1 MTARPGD
8 LRFIDYCCDGIRRLR
23 PYEAGKPIA
32 EIEREYGLSGV
43 IKLASNENPL
53 GPSPQ
58 ALAAMRAELDG
69 VALYPDGNAFA
80 LKAALARKH
89 GVTPDRITVGSG
101 SDHLL
106 ELVARAFLGPGRSA
120 VTSRYAFAIYA
131 IVTQG
136 ASAELRVAA
145 ALPPAHPTQPYGHD
159 LDAMLALIDATT
171 RVVFIANPNNP
182 TGTWL
187 DSAALERF
195 MARVPPSTLVLVDE
209 AYVEYV
215 ADPAY
220 PHCDGWLDRFPN
232 LIVTRT
238 FSKAY
243 GLAGARVGYA
253 LAAAEV
259 TDLINR
265 VRLAFNPNSLGQSGA
280 VAALD
285 DAEHLRR
292 TLEANRAGMH
302 QLAEGFDRLRL
313 PRIPSI
319 CNFHT
324 VDVGRPG
331 REVFQALLREGVIV
345 RPVDNYG
352 LMDHLRIS
360 VGTEAQN
367 SRLLAALAK
376 VLGKAGVA

>member
-1 MTARPGD
+1 MVK
-8 LRFIDYCCDGIRRLR
+8 FIDHCCDGIRQLR

-32 EIEREYGLSGV
+32 EIQREFGLADV

-53 GPSPQ
+53 GPSPK

-69 VALYPDGNAFA
+69 IALYPDGNAFA
-80 LKAALARKH
+80 LKRALAARH
-89 GVTPDRITVGSG
+89 GVAQDRITVGSG

-120 VTSRYAFAIYA
+120 VISRYAFAIYA

-145 ALPPAHPTQPYGHD
+145 ALPPTHPAQPYGHD
-159 LDAMLALIDATT
+159 LDAMLALVDATT

-187 DSAALERF
+187 DRAALERF
-195 MARVPPSTLVLVDE
+195 MTKVPPSVLVLVDE

-215 ADPAY
+215 EDPAY
-220 PHCDGWLDRFPN
+220 PRCDAWLDRFPN

-243 GLAGARVGYA
+243 GLAGVRVGYA
-253 LAAAEV
+253 LASAEV

-265 VRLAFNPNSLGQSGA
+265 VRLAFNPNSLGQAGA

-292 TLEANRAGMH
+292 TLEQNRAGMR
-302 QLAEGFDRLRL
+302 QLAEGFDRLGL
-313 PRIPSI
+313 PRIPSV

-331 REVFQALLREGVIV
+331 REVFGALLREGVIV

-352 LMDHLRIS
+352 LAEHLRIS
-360 VGTEAQN
+360 VGLPEHNA
-367 SRLLAALAK
+367 RLLRALAK
-376 VLGKAGVA
+376 VLGRGAGAGA

>member
-1 MTARPGD
+1 MAARSTD
-8 LRFIDYCCDGIRRLR
+8 VRFIDHCCDGIRQLR

-32 EIEREYGLSGV
+32 EIEREFGLSGV

-53 GPSPQ
+53 GPSPR

-69 VALYPDGNAFA
+69 IALYPDGNAFA

-89 GVTPDRITVGSG
+89 GIGPERITVGSG

-120 VTSRYAFAIYA
+120 AISRYAFAIYA

-136 ASAELRVAA
+136 ASAELRVAE
-145 ALPPAHPTQPYGHD
+145 ALAPSHPTQPYGHD
-159 LDAMLALIDATT
+159 LDAMLAKVDAST

-187 DSAALERF
+187 DRAALERF
-195 MARVPPSTLVLVDE
+195 MTKVPPSTLVLVDE

-215 ADPAY
+215 QEPDY
-220 PHCDGWLDRFPN
+220 PDCSQWLDRFPN

-243 GLAGARVGYA
+243 GLAGVRVGYA
-253 LAAAEV
+253 LASAEL

-285 DAEHLRR
+285 DADHLRR
-292 TLEANRAGMH
+292 TLEANRAGMA
-302 QLAEGFDRLRL
+302 QLAAGFDRLGL
-313 PRIPSI
+313 PRIPSV

-352 LMDHLRIS
+352 LTNHLRIS
-360 VGTEAQN
+360 VGTAAQN
-367 SRLLAALAK
+367 DRLLAALAK
-376 VLGKAGVA
+376 VLGQAGPA

>member
-1 MTARPGD
+1 MTF
-8 LRFIDYCCDGIRRLR
+8 RFTEHCCDGIRALR
-23 PYEAGKPIA
+23 PYEAGKPIS
-32 EIEREYGLSGV
+32 EIQREFGLSDV

-53 GPSPQ
+53 GPSPK

-80 LKAALARKH
+80 LKRALAAKH
-89 GVTPDRITVGSG
+89 GIAPDRITVGSG

-120 VTSRYAFAIYA
+120 VVSRYGFAIYA
-131 IVTQG
+131 LVTQG
-136 ASAELRVAA
+136 ASAELKVAA
-145 ALPPAHPTQPYGHD
+145 ALPPDHPTQPYGHD
-159 LDAMLALIDATT
+159 LEAMLALVDGST

-187 DSAALERF
+187 GRSELERF
-195 MARVPPSTLVLVDE
+195 MARIPPTTLVLVDE

-215 ADPAY
+215 AEPAY
-220 PHCDGWLDRFPN
+220 PDCSAWLERFPN

-243 GLAGARVGYA
+243 GLAGVRVGYA
-253 LAAAEV
+253 LASAEV

-265 VRLAFNPNSLGQSGA
+265 VRLAFNPNALGQVGA

-285 DAEHLRR
+285 DAEHLQR
-292 TLEANRAGMH
+292 TLVANRAGMQ
-302 QLAEGFDRLRL
+302 QLAAGFDALGLR
-313 PRIPSI
+313 RIPSV

-331 REVFQALLREGVIV
+331 RTVFQALLRHGVIV
-345 RPVDNYG
+345 RPVDSYG
-352 LMDHLRIS
+352 LDHHLRIS
-360 VGTEAQN
+360 VGLAAHN
-367 SRLLAALAK
+367 ARLLAALAE
-376 VLGKAGVA
+376 VLA

>member
-1 MTARPGD
+1 MAV
-8 LRFIDYCCDGIRRLR
+8 RFIDHCCDGIRALR

-32 EIEREYGLSGV
+32 EIEREFGLSGV

-53 GPSPQ
+53 GPSPK

-69 VALYPDGNAFA
+69 IALYPDGNAFA

-89 GVTPDRITVGSG
+89 GIAADRITVGSG

-120 VTSRYAFAIYA
+120 VISRYAFAIYA

-136 ASAELRVAA
+136 ASASLKVAE
-145 ALPPAHPTQPYGHD
+145 ALPPSHPTQPYGHD
-159 LDAMLALIDATT
+159 LDAMLALVDATT

-187 DSAALERF
+187 KRAALERF
-195 MARVPPSTLVLVDE
+195 VAAVPPTTLVLVDE

-215 ADPAY
+215 QEPEY
-220 PHCDGWLDRFPN
+220 PDCSKWLDRFPN

-243 GLAGARVGYA
+243 GLAGVRVGYA
-253 LAAAEV
+253 LASAEV

-265 VRLAFNPNSLGQSGA
+265 VRLAFNPNTLGQSGA

-292 TLEANRAGMH
+292 TLDANRAGMA
-302 QLAEGFDRLRL
+302 QLAAGFDRLGL
-313 PRIPSI
+313 PRIPSV

-331 REVFQALLREGVIV
+331 RDVFQALLREGVIV

-352 LMDHLRIS
+352 LSNHLRIS

-367 SRLLAALAK
+367 ARLLAALAR
-376 VLGKAGVA
+376 VLA

>member
-1 MTARPGD
+1 MAVPTMQPS
-8 LRFIDYCCDGIRRLR
+8 FIDLCCDGIRQLR

-32 EIEREYGLSGV
+32 EIEREFGLSGV

-53 GPSPQ
+53 GPSPK

-89 GVTPDRITVGSG
+89 GVDAARITVGSG

-106 ELVARAFLGPGRSA
+106 ELVARAFLGPGRAA
-120 VTSRYAFAIYA
+120 VISRYAFAIYA

-136 ASAELRVAA
+136 ASAELRVADA
-145 ALPPAHPTQPYGHD
+145 QPPTHPTQPYGHD
-159 LDAMLALIDATT
+159 LDAMLALIDAST

-187 DSAALERF
+187 ARDALERF
-195 MARVPPSTLVLVDE
+195 MAKVPPTTLVLVDE

-215 ADPAY
+215 QEPAY
-220 PHCDGWLDRFPN
+220 PDCSKWLDRFPN

-243 GLAGARVGYA
+243 GLAGVRVGYA
-253 LAAAEV
+253 LASAEV

-265 VRLAFNPNSLGQSGA
+265 VRLAFNPNSLGQGGA
-280 VAALD
+280 VAALA
-285 DAEHLRR
+285 DADHLRR
-292 TLEANRAGMH
+292 TLEANRAGMR
-302 QLAEGFDRLRL
+302 QLAEGFDRLGL
-313 PRIPSI
+313 PRIPSV

-352 LMDHLRIS
+352 MTNHLRIS

-367 SRLLAALAK
+367 ARLLTALAK
-376 VLGKAGVA
+376 VLQKVLA